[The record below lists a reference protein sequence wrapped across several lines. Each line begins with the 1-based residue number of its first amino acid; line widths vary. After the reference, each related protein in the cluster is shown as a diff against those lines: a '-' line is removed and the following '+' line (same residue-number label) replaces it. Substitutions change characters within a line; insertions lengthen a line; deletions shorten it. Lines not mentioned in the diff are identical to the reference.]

1 MNSNTNKDEKIPK
14 ILHFCWFG
22 GNPYTPLME
31 KCMKSWETQLPDWEI
46 KKWDESNIPP
56 NIPYLKYALDQKLY
70 AFAAD
75 FMRFYALYEFGG
87 VYLDTDVEV
96 IQSFESLRQYD
107 AFASSENS
115 NELHINGAVVGGKP
129 KALFFKALIDYYLRA
144 DVMTFQTIPKVIT
157 KIYLAQPEL
166 LTVLP
171 YNSFYPYN
179 PYDPNQLVKQLMY
192 CDIQANTYAIHHWHK
207 TWKMTR
213 WQKFLNSIRKR
224 ISR

>member
-87 VYLDTDVEV
+87 VYLDTDVEIV
-96 IQSFESLRQYD
+96 QNFESLRQYD
-107 AFASSENS
+107 AFAASENS
-115 NELHINGAVVGGKP
+115 EELHINGAVLGGKP
-129 KALFFKALIDYYLRA
+129 QALFFKALIDYYIQA
-144 DVMTFQTIPKVIT
+144 DVITFQTIPKVIT

-166 LTVLP
+166 LTILP
-171 YNSFYPYN
+171 YTSFYPYN

-192 CDIQANTYAIHHWHK
+192 CDIQENTYAIHHWHK
-207 TWKMTR
+207 TWKMTH

-224 ISR
+224 ISK